1 MNMNVNKN
9 SINASMNEGF
19 DVEIEASKPKKS
31 RKTIDELTLSD
42 SFMFYAVMQDYDLC
56 KETLEVLL
64 DIKIAKIKYIIGEKV
79 MKPSY
84 DGKGIRL
91 DVYVEDDMQTVYN
104 LEMQVENKKHIP
116 KRTRY
121 YQSVIDW
128 EQLLQGEDYDSLK
141 ETLIIFICKFD
152 MYKECKP
159 KYTFKYMC
167 KEVKGLELGDE
178 TSKVIYNTTAVN
190 DDNKTYKDLNI
201 SKRLYN
207 LLRYVE
213 KQEINDKFTKKL
225 DEKVNSIK
233 KDNDWREKHMQ
244 YELNIQDAKREGIAI
259 GKTEG
264 IAIGKNEGIREG
276 QENIIKKMLESGM
289 SYEEVSRIV
298 DMSVDLVKRYAG
310 EIIKA

>member
-1 MNMNVNKN
+1 
-9 SINASMNEGF
+9 
-19 DVEIEASKPKKS
+19 
-31 RKTIDELTLSD
+31 
-42 SFMFYAVMQDYDLC
+42 
-56 KETLEVLL
+56 
-64 DIKIAKIKYIIGEKV
+64 
-79 MKPSY
+79 
-84 DGKGIRL
+84 
-91 DVYVEDDMQTVYN
+91 
-104 LEMQVENKKHIP
+104 
-116 KRTRY
+116 
-121 YQSVIDW
+121 
-128 EQLLQGEDYDSLK
+128 
-141 ETLIIFICKFD
+141 
-152 MYKECKP
+152 
-159 KYTFKYMC
+159 MC

-213 KQEINDKFTKKL
+213 KQDINDKFTKKL

-244 YELNIQDAKREGIAI
+244 YELNIQYAKR
-259 GKTEG
+259 EG

>member
-1 MNMNVNKN
+1 
-9 SINASMNEGF
+9 
-19 DVEIEASKPKKS
+19 
-31 RKTIDELTLSD
+31 
-42 SFMFYAVMQDYDLC
+42 
-56 KETLEVLL
+56 
-64 DIKIAKIKYIIGEKV
+64 
-79 MKPSY
+79 
-84 DGKGIRL
+84 
-91 DVYVEDDMQTVYN
+91 
-104 LEMQVENKKHIP
+104 
-116 KRTRY
+116 
-121 YQSVIDW
+121 
-128 EQLLQGEDYDSLK
+128 
-141 ETLIIFICKFD
+141 
-152 MYKECKP
+152 
-159 KYTFKYMC
+159 MC

-213 KQEINDKFTKKL
+213 KQDINDKFTKKL